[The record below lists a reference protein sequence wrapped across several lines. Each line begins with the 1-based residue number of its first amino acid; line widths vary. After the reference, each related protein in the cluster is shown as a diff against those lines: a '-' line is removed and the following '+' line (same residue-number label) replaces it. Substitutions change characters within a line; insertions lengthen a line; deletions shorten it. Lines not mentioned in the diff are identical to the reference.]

1 MLEVKHLTKKYGDFT
16 ALKDI
21 NLTLD
26 KGVFGILGANGAG
39 KSTFLNLITD
49 NIPRTEGEI
58 LYNGKEIL
66 SMGSAF
72 RKKVGYTPQLQGMY
86 EDFSAGQFLRYIGSL
101 KGMKHRRCKEQT
113 MELLELVGLR
123 QVAHKKLGAFS
134 GGMRQRV
141 LLAAAM
147 LDDPEI
153 LILDEPTAGLDPEER
168 IRLRNHIA
176 ELAKNRTVLLATHVV
191 SDIECI
197 AEKVILMK
205 KGEILR
211 FGSPIEL
218 MEEIQGK
225 VREFTGTFEEV
236 SRWKEIFGKGQIMR
250 RRAGFVFRAAEEEL
264 PEEFVAVS
272 DITLEDVY
280 LFYAE
285 GREESNLAGAEGREE
300 SNYAGT
306 EGKQG
311 KKKAEEK
318 DTEEE
323 EVQEKGEDA

>member
-1 MLEVKHLTKKYGDFT
+1 MLEIKHLTKKYGDFT
-16 ALKDI
+16 ALKDL

-153 LILDEPTAGLDPEER
+153 LILDEPSAGLDPEER

-264 PEEFVAVS
+264 PEEFVAVD

-285 GREESNLAGAEGREE
+285 GREESNHAGAK
-300 SNYAGT
+300 NLVV
-306 EGKQG
+306 
-311 KKKAEEK
+311 
-318 DTEEE
+318 DTAA
-323 EVQEKGEDA
+323 EKGEDA